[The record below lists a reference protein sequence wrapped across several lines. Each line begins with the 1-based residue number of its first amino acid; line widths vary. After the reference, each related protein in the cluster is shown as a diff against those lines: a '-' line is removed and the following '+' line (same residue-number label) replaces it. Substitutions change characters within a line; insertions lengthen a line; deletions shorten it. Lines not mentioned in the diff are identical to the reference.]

1 MGQFTD
7 SIQAWLRDAG
17 ERALRAAVASFT
29 GLALAGSV
37 FGVDGAVD
45 MDLLHRAGVAA
56 ASSAVSV
63 VLSLAAKWAGDP
75 TTASFQH

>member
-1 MGQFTD
+1 MTITD
-7 SIQAWLRDAG
+7 DIKRWVRDAG
-17 ERALRAAVASFT
+17 ERAARAAVATFT
-29 GLALAGSV
+29 GLALAGSL
-37 FGVDGAVD
+37 FGVDGALD

-75 TTASFQH
+75 TTASFQG